1 MKIIIFLF
9 AFCLGFIGAID
20 FNPILAFNLN
30 TERSF
35 SDTSMVYIIEED
47 PIVEDIIYKDSLSE
61 KINDIILKD
70 TLNIFAERLKVLN
83 DQTPMGLDYN
93 IEVQH
98 YIDSYKGRNKAL
110 ISRMQS
116 LKHLYF
122 PLFERELDKFKL
134 PLELKYLAIVE
145 SALQPKARSRSGAT
159 GLWQFM
165 YLTGVHYGLNVSS
178 YIDDR
183 QDPYKSTV
191 AACKYFIDLYEMFG
205 DWNLVLAAYNGG
217 PGYLQRKI
225 NEVGSYNFW
234 DLHPHLKE
242 ETRNYVPKFI
252 ATNYIMNYYQEH
264 DIACDTIKRNFSEI
278 DTLTIFAQTTVS
290 TLSVMLCLDESLIR
304 ELNPSFKEDII
315 PINANLF
322 LPKVS
327 VNDFLLNEVS
337 SYIFLNGVEN
347 KEILIDEERVIY
359 SVKKG
364 DYLGKIA
371 KEFNVR
377 VFELKKW
384 NNLDTSHL
392 DVGDKLVIYVKIHDK
407 I

>member
-9 AFCLGFIGAID
+9 AFCLSFIVVID
-20 FNPILAFNLN
+20 FNPIHAFNLN

-35 SDTSMVYIIEED
+35 TDTSMVYIIEED
-47 PIVEDIIYKDSLSE
+47 SIVEDIIYKDSLTE

-93 IEVQH
+93 IEVQR

>member
-9 AFCLGFIGAID
+9 AFCLSFIVVID
-20 FNPILAFNLN
+20 FNPIHAFNLN

-35 SDTSMVYIIEED
+35 TDTSMVYIIEED
-47 PIVEDIIYKDSLSE
+47 SIVEDIIYKDSLTE

-93 IEVQH
+93 IEVQR

-377 VFELKKW
+377 IFELKKW

>member
-9 AFCLGFIGAID
+9 AFCLSFIGVID

-47 PIVEDIIYKDSLSE
+47 SIVEDIIYKDSLTE

-93 IEVQH
+93 IEVQR

-116 LKHLYF
+116 LKYLYF

-165 YLTGVHYGLNVSS
+165 YLTGVQYGLNVSS

-264 DIACDTIKRNFSEI
+264 DIACDTIKRNFFEI
-278 DTLTIFAQTTVS
+278 DTLTIFAQTTVP

-322 LPKVS
+322 LP
-327 VNDFLLNEVS
+327 EVS

-347 KEILIDEERVIY
+347 KEILINEERLIY

>member
-9 AFCLGFIGAID
+9 AFCLSFIVAID
-20 FNPILAFNLN
+20 FNPIHAFNLN

-35 SDTSMVYIIEED
+35 TDTSMVYIIEED
-47 PIVEDIIYKDSLSE
+47 SIVEDIIYKDSLVE
-61 KINDIILKD
+61 KINEIILKD

>member
-9 AFCLGFIGAID
+9 AFCLSFISAID

-35 SDTSMVYIIEED
+35 SDTSKVYIIEED
-47 PIVEDIIYKDSLSE
+47 SIVEDIIYKDSLTE

-225 NEVGSYNFW
+225 NEIGSYNFW
-234 DLHPHLKE
+234 ELHPHLKE

-252 ATNYIMNYYQEH
+252 ATNYIMNYYREH

-347 KEILIDEERVIY
+347 KEILINEERLIY

>member
-1 MKIIIFLF
+1 MRIIIFLF
-9 AFCLGFIGAID
+9 AFCFSFIGAIN
-20 FNPILAFNLN
+20 FNSILALNLKPGA
-30 TERSF
+30 SL
-35 SDTSMVYIIEED
+35 SDTSVVYIIAED
-47 PIVEDIIYKDSLSE
+47 SIVDDIICKDSLTE
-61 KINDIILKD
+61 KIKEIILND
-70 TLNIFAERLKVLN
+70 TLNIFAERLKLLN
-83 DQTPMGLDYN
+83 NQTPMGLDYN
-93 IEVQH
+93 IEVQR
-98 YIDSYKGRNKAL
+98 YIDNYKGRNKAL

-165 YLTGVHYGLNVSS
+165 YLTGAHYGLNVSS

-225 NEVGSYNFW
+225 NEIGSYNFW

-264 DIACDTIKRNFSEI
+264 DISCDTIKRNFCEI

-290 TLSVMLCLDESLIR
+290 TLSAMLCLDESLIR
-304 ELNPSFKEDII
+304 ELNPSFKEDVI

-322 LPKVS
+322 LPKES
-327 VNDFLLNEVS
+327 VNDFLLNKVS
-337 SYIFLNGVEN
+337 SYIFINGVIK
-347 KEILIDEERVIY
+347 KEILINEERVIY

-392 DVGDKLVIYVKIHDK
+392 DVGDKLVIYVKIHEK

>member
-9 AFCLGFIGAID
+9 AFCLSFIVAID
-20 FNPILAFNLN
+20 FNPIHAFNLN

-35 SDTSMVYIIEED
+35 TDTSMVYIIEED
-47 PIVEDIIYKDSLSE
+47 SIVEDIIYKDSLTE

-322 LPKVS
+322 LPRVS

>member
-1 MKIIIFLF
+1 MKIIFFLF
-9 AFCLGFIGAID
+9 AFCLSFIVAID
-20 FNPILAFNLN
+20 FNPIHAFNLN

-35 SDTSMVYIIEED
+35 TDTSMVYIIEED
-47 PIVEDIIYKDSLSE
+47 SIVEDIIYKDSLTE

-252 ATNYIMNYYQEH
+252 AINYIMNYYQEH

>member
-9 AFCLGFIGAID
+9 AFCLSFIVAID
-20 FNPILAFNLN
+20 FNPIHAFNLN

-35 SDTSMVYIIEED
+35 TDTSMVYIIEED
-47 PIVEDIIYKDSLSE
+47 SIVEDIIYKDSLTE

-93 IEVQH
+93 IEVQR

>member
-9 AFCLGFIGAID
+9 AFCFSFIIAID
-20 FNPILAFNLN
+20 FNPIHAFNLN

-47 PIVEDIIYKDSLSE
+47 TIVEEIIYKDTLVE
-61 KINDIILKD
+61 KINEIILKD
-70 TLNIFAERLKVLN
+70 TLNIFAKRLKVLN

-93 IEVQH
+93 AEVQR
-98 YIDSYKGRNKAL
+98 YIDSYKGKNKAL

-122 PLFERELDKFKL
+122 PLFEREFDKFKL

-359 SVKKG
+359 SVKQG

>member
-9 AFCLGFIGAID
+9 AFCLSFIGVID

-47 PIVEDIIYKDSLSE
+47 SIVEDIIYKDSLTE

-93 IEVQH
+93 IEVQR

-116 LKHLYF
+116 LKYLYF

-165 YLTGVHYGLNVSS
+165 YLTGVQYGLNVSS

-264 DIACDTIKRNFSEI
+264 DIACDTIKRNFFEI
-278 DTLTIFAQTTVS
+278 DTLTIFAQTTVP

-347 KEILIDEERVIY
+347 KEILINEERLIY

>member
-9 AFCLGFIGAID
+9 AFCLSFIGAID

-35 SDTSMVYIIEED
+35 SDTSIVYIIEED
-47 PIVEDIIYKDSLSE
+47 SIVEDIIYKDSLTE

-93 IEVQH
+93 IEVQR

-165 YLTGVHYGLNVSS
+165 YLTGVQYGLNVSS

-264 DIACDTIKRNFSEI
+264 DIACDTIKRNFFEI
-278 DTLTIFAQTTVS
+278 DTLTIFAQTTVH

-392 DVGDKLVIYVKIHDK
+392 DIGDKLVIYVKIHDK

>member
-9 AFCLGFIGAID
+9 AFCLSFIGAID

-47 PIVEDIIYKDSLSE
+47 SIVEDIIYKDSLTE

-252 ATNYIMNYYQEH
+252 ATNYIMNYYREH
-264 DIACDTIKRNFSEI
+264 DITCDTIKRNFSEI

-347 KEILIDEERVIY
+347 KEILINEERLIY

>member
-9 AFCLGFIGAID
+9 AFCLSFIGAID

-35 SDTSMVYIIEED
+35 SDTSKVYIIEED
-47 PIVEDIIYKDSLSE
+47 SIVEDIIYKDSLTE

-93 IEVQH
+93 IEVQR

>member
-9 AFCLGFIGAID
+9 AFCLSFIVAID
-20 FNPILAFNLN
+20 FNPIHAFNLN
-30 TERSF
+30 TERPF

-47 PIVEDIIYKDSLSE
+47 TTVEEIIYKDSLAE
-61 KINDIILKD
+61 KINKLILKD

-93 IEVQH
+93 AEVQR
-98 YIDSYKGRNKAL
+98 YIDSYKGKNKAL

-234 DLHPHLKE
+234 DLHPYLKE

-264 DIACDTIKRNFSEI
+264 DIACDTIKRNFSDI
-278 DTLTIFAQTTVS
+278 DTLTIYAQTTVS

-327 VNDFLLNEVS
+327 VNDFLLNKVS

-347 KEILIDEERVIY
+347 KEILINEERVIY

-384 NNLDTSHL
+384 NNLNTSHL

>member
-9 AFCLGFIGAID
+9 AFCFSFIVAID
-20 FNPILAFNLN
+20 FNPIHAFNLN

-47 PIVEDIIYKDSLSE
+47 TIVEEIIYKDTLVE
-61 KINDIILKD
+61 KINEIILKD

-83 DQTPMGLDYN
+83 DKTPMGLDYN
-93 IEVQH
+93 AEVQR
-98 YIDSYKGRNKAL
+98 YIDSYKGKNKAL

-122 PLFERELDKFKL
+122 PLFEREFDKFKL

-359 SVKKG
+359 SVKQG

>member
-9 AFCLGFIGAID
+9 AFCLSFIVAID
-20 FNPILAFNLN
+20 FNPIHAFNLN

-35 SDTSMVYIIEED
+35 TDTSMVYIIEED
-47 PIVEDIIYKDSLSE
+47 SIVEDIIYKDSLTE